1 MLNMESASQQ
11 FKQGLNKSYSTQI
24 GKSASPV
31 GMMTD
36 MVKYSSEMKETN
48 KLKGGKSDN
57 MSLEDIAKKHK
68 VELVKLTKQFHK

>member
-1 MLNMESASQQ
+1 MESASQQ

-36 MVKYSSEMKETN
+36 MVNQDGEQ
-48 KLKGGKSDN
+48 
-57 MSLEDIAKKHK
+57 
-68 VELVKLTKQFHK
+68 TK